1 MTSPQVAKRARANT
15 AGDDHTQLTE
25 ISIPTQEQLKILT
38 TDRVVELL
46 QMASMKHADVNAM
59 VLNAIQSAQDER
71 RNRVIDFDYHSK
83 SIWKTINVT
92 YRSMKGSRQY
102 DIAFDVAGEIS
113 STISSIAARCVEF
126 PNPRNRR
133 SGLET
138 LRKIGKT
145 ICLSSNDTLGHEV
158 QQQFQSD
165 PCLENAMCDI
175 VSEMSAQ
182 EKEDICNEAMGSE
195 SLIAKLEELAK
206 LAESCCVFEGIG
218 EVLDLLRGEEVEG
231 GSQDE
236 SEEEG
241 YDEDEDEDGHE
252 HGHEHGHENDIY

>member
-15 AGDDHTQLTE
+15 AGDDHTQLAE
-25 ISIPTQEQLKILT
+25 ISVPTQEQLKILK

-46 QMASMKHADVNAM
+46 QMASMKHVDVNAM
-59 VLNAIQSAQDER
+59 VLTAIQSAQEEQ

-113 STISSIAARCVEF
+113 STISSIAAQCVEY

-175 VSEMSAQ
+175 VSEMSSQ
-182 EKEDICNEAMGSE
+182 ERDDICNEAMGSE
-195 SLIAKLEELAK
+195 SLFAKLEELEK
-206 LAESCCVFEGIG
+206 LAESYCVFEGLG
-218 EVLDLLRGEEVEG
+218 EVLDLIKGDGEEDEG
-231 GSQDE
+231 GSEDE

-241 YDEDEDEDGHE
+241 YDEDEDEDENGN
-252 HGHEHGHENDIY
+252 ENDIC